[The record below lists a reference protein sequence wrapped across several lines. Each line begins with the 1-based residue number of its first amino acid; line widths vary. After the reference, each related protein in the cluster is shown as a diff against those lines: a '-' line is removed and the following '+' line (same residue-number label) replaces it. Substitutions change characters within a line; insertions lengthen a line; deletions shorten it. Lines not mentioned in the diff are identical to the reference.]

1 MKRAYRNLF
10 ISLFL
15 FGSNGIVANQIHTD
29 SIEIVFFRCMLGSLL
44 LTVIFR
50 TQGNRVKI
58 DFRNKNVR
66 LLIFSGIAMGVSW
79 VFLFQAYTQIGVGV
93 STLLY
98 YCAPVF
104 VIALSPLL
112 FSEKISTVKAISF
125 AVVLCG
131 IILLNGH
138 FVLAGRCWAGVFTAL
153 ASAIAYAGMIILN
166 KKAKDVSSVE
176 RAIIQLL
183 SACSIVT
190 VFMVARQGVYFQL
203 SWTDV
208 PWICILGFL
217 NTGIGCWLFFSSIAQ
232 LSAQT
237 ISICGYMEPLSA
249 VVFSALLLHEK
260 LSSLQVLGAFL
271 IISGA
276 LCSELLNKVREPAAQ
291 KDG

>member
-1 MKRAYRNLF
+1 MKRAYRKLF

-131 IILLNGH
+131 IILLNGQ
-138 FVLAGRCWAGVFTAL
+138 FVLAGRCWAGVFT
-153 ASAIAYAGMIILN
+153 GMIILN

-217 NTGIGCWLFFSSIAQ
+217 NSGIGCWLFFSSIAQ

-249 VVFSALLLHEK
+249 VVFTALLLHEK

>member
-1 MKRAYRNLF
+1 MKHAYRNLF
-10 ISLFL
+10 VSLLL
-15 FGSNGIVANQIHTD
+15 FGSNGIAASQIHTG
-29 SIEIVFFRCMLGSLL
+29 SLEIVFFRCMLGGLF

-50 TQGNRVKI
+50 AQGHRLKI
-58 DFRNKNVR
+58 DFRNKNIR
-66 LLIFSGIAMGVSW
+66 LLIFSGIAMGMSW
-79 VFLFQAYTQIGVGV
+79 VFLFHAYTQIGVGV

-112 FSEKISTVKAISF
+112 FSEKISAVKAISF

-138 FVLAGRCWAGVFTAL
+138 FVLAGSCWEGVFTAL
-153 ASAIAYAGMIILN
+153 GSAIAYAGMIILN
-166 KKAKDVSSVE
+166 KKAKNVSSVE

-183 SACSIVT
+183 SACCIVT
-190 VFMVARQGVYFQL
+190 VFIAAGQGVHFQL

-237 ISICGYMEPLSA
+237 ISICGYLEPLSA

-260 LSSLQVLGAFL
+260 LSSLQVLGASL
-271 IISGA
+271 IIGGA
-276 LCSELLNKVREPAAQ
+276 LCSELLNKASKPTAQ